1 MSAYPEMAQITH
13 QAHNCNR
20 DLAATIPTELRSNRR
35 TLLTSTRWLAL
46 ITGFCAAI
54 GACTEPPEAPKPSTA
69 PVYQSERLQFPAQHP
84 QLKLLKLEPARPAQ
98 MEKIELPARIVWNE
112 EKTQRV
118 YSAFAG
124 RVSAIHADL
133 GQQVTAGQV
142 LARLSSPE
150 FGAAQAEAR
159 RAQTDLSLA
168 SQTHERHKKL
178 FEIGVVARKELDQ
191 SAAELQRAEAEFE
204 RSQNRIKIY
213 ETQTQVNLDLALRSA
228 IPGVVVERN
237 INPSQELR
245 PDLAQT
251 PLFVVTDPTN
261 LWVQID
267 AQERDLA
274 YVKPG
279 NLLEVRV
286 PSLGERVYPARLAV
300 IGEQIDPITRSIKL
314 RAVVSNLDRSL
325 NSEMLAK
332 AAYQKHI
339 VGLLEVPSAAVF
351 LKDRQ
356 HAVFIAINATTFE
369 LREVEVAE
377 LGTSRTIIR
386 SGIKEGESVVV
397 QNALLLSREIKFAE
411 DSIKANQVKNKP

>member
-1 MSAYPEMAQITH
+1 MSACLEMARKAH
-13 QAHNCNR
+13 QSKQAYR
-20 DLAATIPTELRSNRR
+20 DLSARIPATLRCHHRAF
-35 TLLTSTRWLAL
+35 LASAQRL
-46 ITGFCAAI
+46 VVLGCFCAAI
-54 GACTEPPEAPKPSTA
+54 AACTEALEAPKPSNS
-69 PVYQSERLQFPAQHP
+69 PIYQSGRLEFPEQHP
-84 QLKLLKLEPARPAQ
+84 QLKLLALASARPAQ

-112 EKTQRV
+112 ERTQRV

-133 GQQVTAGQV
+133 GQQVSAGQV

-150 FGAAQAEAR
+150 FGAAQAEAK

-168 SQTHERHKKL
+168 NQTHERQKKL

-204 RSQNRIKIY
+204 RSQSRIKLY
-213 ETQTQVNLDLALRSA
+213 EPQAQVNLELALRAA
-228 IPGVVVERN
+228 ISGVVVERN

-251 PLFVVTDPTN
+251 PLFVLSDPSS

-274 YVKPG
+274 YFKPG
-279 NLLEVRV
+279 SMLEIRV
-286 PSLGERVYPARLAV
+286 ASLGERVYPARLAV

-314 RAVVSNLDRSL
+314 RAVVNNVDRSL
-325 NSEMLAK
+325 KSEMLAK
-332 AAYQKHI
+332 AIYPKQS
-339 VGLLEVPSAAVF
+339 VGLLEVPSTAVF
-351 LKDRQ
+351 LKGRQ
-356 HAVFIAINATTFE
+356 HAVFIALNATTFE

-377 LGTSRTIIR
+377 LGASRTILR

-411 DSIKANQVKNKP
+411 DSVKANQAKNKP